1 MAKAIKTNVLR
12 HLDALKI
19 PYETREYT
27 VDDDNFD
34 GKLVAEKVDLPAE
47 MIYKT
52 LVLVGDTLPHLVC
65 VIPVE
70 LELDLKA
77 VARAAG
83 CKSVHM
89 LPQKDLLPLTGY
101 LRGELGMRGMCIT
114 DFSGSSQYMDLVD
127 GLIAGSDIWDS
138 PMPKIHT
145 TKAANYENDAYI
157 VTQMRNAMHHILYTV
172 VNSNAMN
179 GWSSTDTLKTVTPWW
194 QTAIYA
200 LIAVMAVLTILCAW
214 QLSKAKKGMV
224 DTAPAADQK

>member
-101 LRGELGMRGMCIT
+101 LRMQPHRHEESVPHLRGQRGAA
-114 DFSGSSQYMDLVD
+114 FGAGQRQRGRARVSGDSGGGRARRLHKSEVRRPVP
-127 GLIAGSDIWDS
+127 GL
-138 PMPKIHT
+138 K
-145 TKAANYENDAYI
+145 
-157 VTQMRNAMHHILYTV
+157 
-172 VNSNAMN
+172 
-179 GWSSTDTLKTVTPWW
+179 
-194 QTAIYA
+194 
-200 LIAVMAVLTILCAW
+200 
-214 QLSKAKKGMV
+214 
-224 DTAPAADQK
+224 